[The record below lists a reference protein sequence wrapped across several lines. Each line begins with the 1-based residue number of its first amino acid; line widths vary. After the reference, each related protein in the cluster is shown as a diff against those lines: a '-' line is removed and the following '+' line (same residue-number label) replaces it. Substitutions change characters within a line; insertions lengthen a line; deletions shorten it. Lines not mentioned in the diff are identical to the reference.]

1 MERDPFDVLGLSA
14 GATPAE
20 VRTAFWA
27 RARAMHPDRH
37 PGNPAANERFRR
49 IVLAY
54 EDALRMARREPRRA
68 RRHHAAPP
76 APPAVPPPRF
86 RCSECGDGY
95 DYDDTCPRCESIA
108 AGTLPVPR
116 SAHAMGAG
124 AVLMG
129 AVVLSAEL
137 RPMAV
142 GAMLVLFGT
151 FLLALALHERLRPA
165 LPTV

>member
-1 MERDPFDVLGLSA
+1 MEPDPFDVLGLSA
-14 GATPAE
+14 DATPAD

-54 EDALRMARREPRRA
+54 EDALRMARGQPRRA
-68 RRHHAAPP
+68 RRHHATP
-76 APPAVPPPRF
+76 AQPAVPPPRY
-86 RCSECGDGY
+86 RCHECGDGY
-95 DYDDTCPRCESIA
+95 DYDDTCPRCESVA
-108 AGTLPVPR
+108 AGTLEVPR

-124 AVLMG
+124 TVSIG
-129 AVVLSAEL
+129 AVILAAEL
-137 RPMAV
+137 RPVAL
-142 GAMLVLFGT
+142 GAMLLLFGT
-151 FLLALALHERLRPA
+151 FLLALALHERFRPA